1 MENGRQV
8 IKHHENTNFP
18 DTALRFPRFAPLFKI
33 MMNKIDTRIVKIA
46 IALASLTW
54 AVYLFATGH
63 WISGI
68 FVVLLSALLVLIV
81 FRSMRLILAFFQIRQ
96 QKMEGAKKWLDRTN
110 PKYLWKNQ
118 RGYYYFLLGS
128 VDIQKN
134 SLAQSEKYFRQALQ
148 LGLRMD
154 HDRAAVYLNLAV
166 IMANKRK
173 KREAM
178 NFLNEAKKYDTRGL
192 MKSEIKQIG
201 KMLASI

>member
-1 MENGRQV
+1 M
-8 IKHHENTNFP
+8 I
-18 DTALRFPRFAPLFKI
+18 
-33 MMNKIDTRIVKIA
+33 NKIDTRIVKIA
-46 IALASLTW
+46 IAAASLAW
-54 AVYLFATGH
+54 AVYLFVTGH

-68 FVVLLSALLVLIV
+68 FVVLLTALLTLII

-96 QKMEGAKKWLDRTN
+96 QKMDGAKKWLERTN
-110 PKYLWKNQ
+110 PDYLWKSQ
-118 RGYYYFLLGS
+118 KGYYYFLLGS

-134 SLAQSEKYFRQALQ
+134 SLAQSEKYFRRALD

-154 HDRAAVYLNLAV
+154 HDKAAVYLNLAV